1 MITLPYDIGEK
12 VYALNELHGVVNGE
26 LKRTPIS
33 IHTGTVIDY
42 SVSSSPI
49 KIIIRDLE
57 GSEWDEVPIE
67 NVSKDINDLT
77 SKLIL

>member
-1 MITLPYDIGEK
+1 MITLHYDIGEK
-12 VYALNELHGVVNGE
+12 VYALQELKTVVDGE
-26 LKRTPIS
+26 PKRTPIS
-33 IHTGTVIDY
+33 IHLGVVIDY

-57 GSEWDEVPIE
+57 CDECDEVPIE
-67 NVSKDINDLT
+67 NVSKDINDIT